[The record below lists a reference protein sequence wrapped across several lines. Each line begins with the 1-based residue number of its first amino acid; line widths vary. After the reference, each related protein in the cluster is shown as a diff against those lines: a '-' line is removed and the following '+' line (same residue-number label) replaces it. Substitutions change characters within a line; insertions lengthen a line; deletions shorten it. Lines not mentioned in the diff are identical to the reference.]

1 MAEATT
7 TTVLLAVE
15 VAATAVLLAV
25 AVTAPAVL
33 LAEVVATMMLEV
45 DTAKYF

>member
-1 MAEATT
+1 MAEATA

-25 AVTAPAVL
+25 AVTAPAIL

>member
-1 MAEATT
+1 MAEATA